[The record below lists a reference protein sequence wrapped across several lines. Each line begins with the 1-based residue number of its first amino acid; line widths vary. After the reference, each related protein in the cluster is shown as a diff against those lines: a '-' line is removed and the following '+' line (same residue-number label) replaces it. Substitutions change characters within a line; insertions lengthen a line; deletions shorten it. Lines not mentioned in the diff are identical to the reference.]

1 MASLLFLRKVIF
13 VFLGCNLLIFNNFL
27 LYAQQIEQKQ
37 NAEQKQTS
45 IEQKQTP
52 EKEFEYA
59 GEFFGIKVPKTNY
72 LFVKSTLQV
81 FGYRGRPPAKNE
93 EELEDQIWEQL
104 LLSFIAFQREI
115 NVSQQDL
122 ENEIERL
129 LKVQKVDFD
138 FRKDKDKYEQWVKE
152 KTNEPVVLF
161 ENQLRHLLQL
171 EKLKEKM
178 MEEIPVEV
186 TEEEAHQE
194 FLNEYNTLSV
204 ELVEFSNIKEAED
217 FYNKVKRRPKIWDKE
232 KEKRPKDFKRPG
244 FVSLEFLIDIW
255 KFPKDACYEMLKLK
269 KDQFYKPSPIYK
281 GYAVFKVLEKRLANE
296 QDFAKLKNGYYEQI
310 RQRKKIESYDRW
322 IKNLKEVAGI
332 KIYKKQEGK
341 EEGK

>member
-1 MASLLFLRKVIF
+1 
-13 VFLGCNLLIFNNFL
+13 LIFNNFCL
-27 LYAQQIEQKQ
+27 WAQNTE
-37 NAEQKQTS
+37 
-45 IEQKQTP
+45 
-52 EKEFEYA
+52 EKEPEYI
-59 GEFFGIKVPKTNY
+59 GEFFGIKVPKSNY

-104 LLSFIAFQREI
+104 LLSFVAFQREI
-115 NVSQQDL
+115 NVSPQDL
-122 ENEIERL
+122 ENEIEKL
-129 LKVQKVDFD
+129 LKAQKVDFD

-152 KTNEPVVLF
+152 KTAEPVVLF

-171 EKLKEKM
+171 EKLKEKI

-217 FYNKVKRRPKIWDKE
+217 FYNKVKRKPKLWDKE

-269 KDQFYKPSPIYK
+269 INEFYKPSPIYK

-296 QDFAKLKNGYYEQI
+296 EDFAKLKNGYYEQI
-310 RQRKKIESYDRW
+310 RQRKKMEGYSNW
-322 IKNLKEVAGI
+322 LKNLKQVANI
-332 KIYKKQEGK
+332 KIYGK
-341 EEGK
+341 EEGKEGK